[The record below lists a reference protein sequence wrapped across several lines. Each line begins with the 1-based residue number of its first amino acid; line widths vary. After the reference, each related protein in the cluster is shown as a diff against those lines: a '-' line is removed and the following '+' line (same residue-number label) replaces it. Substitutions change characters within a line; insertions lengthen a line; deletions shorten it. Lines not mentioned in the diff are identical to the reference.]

1 MAELACVRYGRIGKM
16 PRKQSS
22 TDGKA
27 FESSDT
33 KNQSATLKEVV
44 KQALLAILMDENANA
59 AAKAS
64 AGRTLL
70 EYFGEQEQG
79 LSGAS
84 GKRGAELSVIELDRE
99 IARLG
104 G

>member
-1 MAELACVRYGRIGKM
+1 M
-16 PRKQSS
+16 PRINGTGKSLG
-22 TDGKA
+22 DGGNGRRQNGIPQA
-27 FESSDT
+27 LEASL
-33 KNQSATLKEVV
+33 TLRETV

-70 EYFGEQEQG
+70 EYFGEQDQG
-79 LSGAS
+79 LSGS
-84 GKRGAELSVIELDRE
+84 GGKHGAELSISELDRE

>member
-1 MAELACVRYGRIGKM
+1 ML
-16 PRKQSS
+16 RKQSG
-22 TDGKA
+22 TGGKA
-27 FESSDT
+27 FASSDT
-33 KNQSATLKEVV
+33 KNQSATLKETV
-44 KQALLAILMDENANA
+44 KQALLAILLDDNANA

>member
-1 MAELACVRYGRIGKM
+1 M
-16 PRKQSS
+16 PRKSEVKTPQVN
-22 TDGKA
+22 GNVQELPA
-27 FESSDT
+27 
-33 KNQSATLKEVV
+33 ATLKETV
-44 KQALLAILMDENANA
+44 KQALLGILMDDNANA

-70 EYFGEQEQG
+70 EYFGEQDQG